1 MIKNLNKF
9 VKEIVL
15 CVGLDSAGIMPAY
28 HSIYYTPKEKNKVNF
43 KSNSYYKKSKKFRD
57 NKSIH
62 SQKLNRR
69 KVI

>member
-15 CVGLDSAGIMPAY
+15 CVGLDSAGLVPAF
-28 HSIYYTPKEKNKVNF
+28 HSLYFNTPRNEKVNF
-43 KSNSYYKKSKKFRD
+43 KADSNYKKSKKFRD

-62 SQKLNRR
+62 TQKLNRR